1 MRVQPKIFQVTKDL
15 GHTKSHEK
23 SANFEGHESTQI
35 VDENKKASVE
45 ATQVVKQSEKK
56 EVSENRQVTSTSY
69 STSESFSYEEELEFE
84 G

>member
-1 MRVQPKIFQVTKDL
+1 MKKDL

-35 VDENKKASVE
+35 VEENRKANVE
-45 ATQVVKQSEKK
+45 ASQVVTQSEKK

-69 STSESFSYEEELEFE
+69 STSESFSFEEEYEVE